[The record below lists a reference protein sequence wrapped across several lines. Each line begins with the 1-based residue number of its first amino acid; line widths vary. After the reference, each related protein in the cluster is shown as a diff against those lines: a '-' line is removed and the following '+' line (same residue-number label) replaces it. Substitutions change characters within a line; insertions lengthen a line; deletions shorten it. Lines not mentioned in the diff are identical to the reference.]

1 MVVYKDINVCHFIHS
16 VRPANRTILN
26 IFCYP
31 EKNQTL
37 HMQFSPLHIYIYLTI
52 LRGNLWKIYQKAVKD
67 VRSVYYSERFSEI
80 MNICGYDVNVMNSMY
95 RSCTWI
101 WLAWKICNPH
111 LLGKCYQFDHRLRLI
126 HIICLPL
133 SVSQFQ
139 TTNHS
144 SLNIIIFLM
153 KPSPCSTDMIPADS
167 F

>member
-1 MVVYKDINVCHFIHS
+1 MLSSIYGSIDNHMLVYKDINVCHFIHS
-16 VRPANRTILN
+16 VRPANCTILN

-37 HMQFSPLHIYIYLTI
+37 HMQFSPLHIYIYLTT

-80 MNICGYDVNVMNSMY
+80 MNICGYDVNVINSMY

-111 LLGKCYQFDHRLRLI
+111 YWKNVINLI
-126 HIICLPL
+126 TGCALFIL
-133 SVSQFQ
+133 SVYLYQSHSFKPQ
-139 TTNHS
+139 TTH
-144 SLNIIIFLM
+144 L
-153 KPSPCSTDMIPADS
+153 
-167 F
+167 